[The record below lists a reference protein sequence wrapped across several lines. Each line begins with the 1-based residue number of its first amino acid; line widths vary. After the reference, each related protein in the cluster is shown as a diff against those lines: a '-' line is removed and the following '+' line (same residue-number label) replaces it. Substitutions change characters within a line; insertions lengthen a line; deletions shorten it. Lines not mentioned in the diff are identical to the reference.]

1 MADDNQ
7 NPKKNQIP
15 ASNPAPKPFLGREEL
30 KTIFETVPV
39 DEPPEAPHAPK
50 ESKSDRPFAPQESKS
65 DLPRRPKEVK
75 LDRPFAPQEL
85 KPEEVPPD
93 LTPPSQ
99 PAPLPSE
106 PPMFTEEEPG
116 SRRKYLIIGA
126 AVLGF
131 FLLFI
136 FILFIV
142 LGRTAEKKQTKLVYW
157 GLWED
162 ESVMKP
168 LIDQYQAQ
176 NKNITVE
183 YHKMEPDQYREK
195 LIARSKNNQNPPD
208 IFRFHNTWL
217 PEIKEIASPIPSTVM
232 KNTEF
237 EQTFYPIH
245 KRDLKVGDNYFGI
258 PLEIDGLVLIYND
271 ELFKKAGINTPPV
284 SWDDIISNYVGKLT
298 VKSPGGQIITSGMA
312 LGTASNIDHFS
323 DIFGLFLIQNGG
335 DIKKLDQAE
344 AVGALQSYRAFA
356 EVPDNI
362 WDESLPNSITAFI
375 QGKVA
380 MIIVPSWEVSNI
392 KTTNPEINLKVVP
405 VPSIPGSK
413 AVSIASYWVE
423 GVSRT
428 SPNQLE
434 AWKFLK
440 FLSQKENMTKLYE
453 LESKTR
459 LFGEP
464 YSRVDLAPLL
474 ADNQFLGPVIKQAN
488 SFVSVPTISRTF
500 DGGLNDNIIQ
510 YIANAI
516 NATAQGVSY
525 QEALKTAKLGADQVF
540 SKFQIQTQQ

>member
-7 NPKKNQIP
+7 NLEKNQTP
-15 ASNPAPKPFLGREEL
+15 PFNSASESFPGREEP

-39 DEPPEAPHAPK
+39 EK
-50 ESKSDRPFAPQESKS
+50 QPQVAV
-65 DLPRRPKEVK
+65 P
-75 LDRPFAPQEL
+75 PQEL
-85 KPEEVPPD
+85 KPEEAPPD
-93 LTPPSQ
+93 LSSPNQQVSPN
-99 PAPLPSE
+99 E
-106 PPMFTEEEPG
+106 PPMFIEEPDN
-116 SRRKYLIIGA
+116 RRKYLIIGA

-131 FLLFI
+131 FVLFI
-136 FILFIV
+136 FILFVIF
-142 LGRTAEKKQTKLVYW
+142 GRSTEKKQIKLVYW

-162 ESVMKP
+162 ELIMKP
-168 LIDQYQAQ
+168 LIDQYKSQ
-176 NKNITVE
+176 NKNIIVE

-217 PEIKEIASPIPSTVM
+217 PEIKEIAAPIPSTVIS
-232 KNTEF
+232 NAEF

-245 KRDLKVGDNYFGI
+245 KSDLKVGDKYFGI

-271 ELFKKAGINTPPV
+271 DLFKKAGINTPPV
-284 SWDDIISNYVGKLT
+284 SWDDVINNYVGKLT
-298 VKSPGGQIITSGMA
+298 VKSPDGQIITSGMA
-312 LGTASNIDHFS
+312 LGTASNVDHFS

-335 DIKKLDQAE
+335 SIKKLDQKE
-344 AVGALQSYRAFA
+344 AAGALQSYREFA
-356 EVPDNI
+356 EAPDNI
-362 WDESLPNSITAFI
+362 WDETLPNSISAFI
-375 QGKVA
+375 QEKVA
-380 MIIVPSWEVSNI
+380 MIIVPSWEIANI
-392 KTTNPEINLKVVP
+392 KAANPEINLKVVP
-405 VPSIPGSK
+405 VPSIPGSR

-423 GVSRT
+423 GVSRV
-428 SPNQLE
+428 SSNQLE

-474 ADNQFLGPVIKQAN
+474 ADNEFLGPVIKQAS

-500 DGGLNDNIIQ
+500 DSGLNDNIIQ

-525 QEALKTAKLGADQVF
+525 EEALKTAKQGVDQVI
-540 SKFQIQTQQ
+540 SQFQIQAE